1 MTTAHIKEEAIIAEG
16 TIHVKIKGRE
26 DLGIFILG
34 NATEFATSFTA
45 EVKERISKMRSTYG
59 QVLNTVTIPKPGEL
73 SMKIDTLNKETLA
86 MGMMGV
92 LSKEAL
98 AVKTVPNHAL
108 TDFKGDIWIK
118 LPDRYI
124 DGAVTVK
131 SSDGTKTVDAAEVE
145 VEPRL
150 GLVKISETGAAAA
163 TINAGDGFTVS
174 YTTASWE
181 RWQIAAFKETEL
193 RGEMWLDGKNRVTG
207 EDVMLHIPQFTLT
220 VDGSFNFFTED
231 FNEITFKGRT
241 EIADGQD
248 APYYVELKENA

>member
-1 MTTAHIKEEAIIAEG
+1 MSTTHIKEEAIIAEG
-16 TIHVKIKGRE
+16 TVRVKIKGRE
-26 DLGIFILG
+26 DLGIFELG
-34 NATEFATSFTA
+34 NTTEFSTSFTA
-45 EVKERISKMRSTYG
+45 EVKERISKKRGSYG

-92 LSKEAL
+92 LSKEEL
-98 AVKTVPNHAL
+98 AVKTVPDHAL

-124 DGAVTVK
+124 DGAVVVEN
-131 SSDGTKTVDAAEVE
+131 SGGTQTVDAAEVQ

-174 YTTASWE
+174 YTTASWDK
-181 RWQIAAFKETEL
+181 WQIAAFKETEL
-193 RGEMWLDGKNRVTG
+193 RGELWLDGKNRVTG

-220 VDGSFNFFTED
+220 VDGAFNFFTED
-231 FNEITFKGRT
+231 FNEITFTGRT
-241 EIADGQD
+241 EIADGED